1 MPKMT
6 KCAICKQTGGRFRFR
21 SGIGDYVHVGR
32 CVPEA
37 KPLNGTHANWPI
49 VTEHL
54 GGPNLGPVVI
64 ENLQQLRAAEKQY
77 GCSSEAYNMDRS
89 NRSE

>member
-6 KCAICKQTGGRFRFR
+6 KCADCGEKGGRFRMR
-21 SGIGDYVHVGR
+21 ADGTWVHVGR
-32 CVPEA
+32 CTPIA
-37 KPLNGTHANWPI
+37 ASRNGTHANWPI
-49 VTEHL
+49 VTSHL
-54 GGPNLGPVVI
+54 GGPNLQPVVI
-64 ENLQQLRAAEKQY
+64 ENLAQLRQAEKNY

>member
-6 KCAICKQTGGRFRFR
+6 KCAICGERGGRFVLRGER
-21 SGIGDYVHVGR
+21 WVHAGR
-32 CVPEA
+32 CMPEA
-37 KPLNGTHANWPI
+37 KPQNGTHANWPI
-49 VTEHL
+49 VTSHL

-64 ENLQQLRAAEKQY
+64 ENLAQLRQAEKQY

-89 NRSE
+89 NRQE